1 MPWQTPKTNWAV
13 GDGVSNSDFNR
24 IEGNTQESYNKT
36 GNIGEIKFV
45 ARATL
50 MQNELKANGASL
62 STALYPELF
71 AEIGYTFGGSGGTF
85 NLPDL
90 RGEFLRG
97 WDDGRGI
104 DVARLIGSTQGDA
117 IRNITGYFGRMDAE
131 VDLLSG
137 AFYHYGSVGYDAN
150 STMGGGGRYVG
161 FDASRVVPTASENRP
176 RNIALMAVIIYK

>member
-24 IEGNTQESYNKT
+24 IEGNTQEAYNKT

-90 RGEFLRG
+90 RGEFLRA
-97 WDDGRGI
+97 WDDGKGTDSGRILGSWQSDAFKAHNHGI
-104 DVARLIGSTQGDA
+104 PNGITNSNNPNYLTTYFSNASFNW
-117 IRNITGYFGRMDAE
+117 NIKTTSD
-131 VDLLSG
+131 
-137 AFYHYGSVGYDAN
+137 
-150 STMGGGGRYVG
+150 GG
-161 FDASRVVPTASENRP
+161 TETRP